1 MNIKRILR
9 SVVFFEY
16 VTEHHVQQLVDL
28 ARSQT
33 VETGE
38 VVFSEGEA
46 ENHLYLI
53 ESGRIQISREGPH
66 FGRQAF
72 ALLGPGDHF
81 GALSLFYADPHFA
94 SATAV
99 ETTRLWMIRHDDFQ
113 ACLQKQPKLAF
124 AVLKG
129 IRHDGARHPHRER
142 RDPKADDTF
151 RSTISLGDRATRKK
165 RFNSPIAAARSTG
178 NLIRRDGRL
187 QSRHQS
193 NTDAGR
199 P

>member
-1 MNIKRILR
+1 MNIERILR

-16 VTEHHVQQLVDL
+16 VSEHHVQQLVDL

-53 ESGRIQISREGPH
+53 ESGRIQISRDGPH

-72 ALLGPGDHF
+72 ALLGPGHHF

-94 SATAV
+94 SAIAV

-113 ACLQKQPKLAF
+113 ACLRKQPKLAF
-124 AVLKG
+124 AALKG
-129 IRHDGARHPHRER
+129 MVLGIRTANGEIR
-142 RDPKADDTF
+142 RLTTLFDQRSRSAIELPTKG
-151 RSTISLGDRATRKK
+151 RST
-165 RFNSPIAAARSTG
+165 
-178 NLIRRDGRL
+178 
-187 QSRHQS
+187 
-193 NTDAGR
+193 R
-199 P
+199 PSGPLPPPTN